1 MARSKKARRA
11 NKPARNGNQLYDQL
25 SPEERAELLKRQ
37 QMEKLWEQ
45 EGAHSRFIGTW
56 GFERGRKR

>member
-25 SPEERAELLKRQ
+25 SPEERAELRKRHE
-37 QMEKLWEQ
+37 MEKLWE
-45 EGAHSRFIGTW
+45 EHGGHSRFIGTW
-56 GFERGRKR
+56 GTKGKPKR